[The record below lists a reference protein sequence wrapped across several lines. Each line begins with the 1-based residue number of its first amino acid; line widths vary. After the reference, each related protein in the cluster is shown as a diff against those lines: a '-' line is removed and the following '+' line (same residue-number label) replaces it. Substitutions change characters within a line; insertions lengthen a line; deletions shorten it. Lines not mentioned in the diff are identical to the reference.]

1 MTAALAARYAIGAI
15 VVIPIAAGI
24 VLAVWY
30 AQSATAQRRIRAQ
43 YRRLARE
50 RLDRDYRS

>member
-1 MTAALAARYAIGAI
+1 MTAALAARYAIGVI
-15 VVIPIAAGI
+15 VVIPIVVGVALMA
-24 VLAVWY
+24 WR
-30 AQSATAQRRIRAQ
+30 AQSATTQRRIRAQ

>member
-1 MTAALAARYAIGAI
+1 MTAALAARYAIGVI
-15 VVIPIAAGI
+15 VVIPVAAGI
-24 VLAVWY
+24 VLALWY
-30 AQSATAQRRIRAQ
+30 AQSATTQRRIRAQ

>member
-1 MTAALAARYAIGAI
+1 MTAALAARYVIGAI

-24 VLAVWY
+24 ALAVWY

-43 YRRLARE
+43 YRRRARQ

>member
-15 VVIPIAAGI
+15 VVIPIAVGI

-30 AQSATAQRRIRAQ
+30 AQSATAQRRIRGQ
-43 YRRLARE
+43 YRLLARE